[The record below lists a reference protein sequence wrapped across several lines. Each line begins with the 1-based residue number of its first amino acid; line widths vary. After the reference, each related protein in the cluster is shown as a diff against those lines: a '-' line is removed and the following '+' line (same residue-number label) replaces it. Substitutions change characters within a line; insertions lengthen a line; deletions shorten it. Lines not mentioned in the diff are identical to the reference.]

1 MIPQPSFLLIDNRVS
16 GPIDQHLGRHHSG
29 ERNRLRAHLQR
40 IGHGQSIRVT
50 WHWNQVF
57 GAEDI
62 GLLQNAAAHLGEG
75 EAMLRGVEALDAP
88 GLLNGLITPQ

>member
-1 MIPQPSFLLIDNRVS
+1 
-16 GPIDQHLGRHHSG
+16 
-29 ERNRLRAHLQR
+29 
-40 IGHGQSIRVT
+40 VT